1 MASRRILPLIVLIAV
16 GAVFLVARL
25 YQLQIVEHGTW
36 SGEAANLVRSG
47 AIRPYTRGAI
57 VDARG
62 RVLREDRSTYRV
74 DFVYRDFRRAHP
86 LGLVVHAR
94 STLLGATVSLREGYE
109 RLVPW
114 AEELTA
120 LSPAQLEQFVSGEAL
135 ASGTLQVPASPNHE
149 REQRR
154 ARRSD
159 ARFYI
164 TALFELTKGERRG
177 LTKLAVERPEL
188 SWLELVAIVRRAK
201 DAASE
206 RAALLQ
212 RLETSRSDLTV
223 LAAALAQEQRAKLEN
238 GEANAPDPR
247 AELEEL
253 LASFESHRERVEDD
267 SASALFREAAGFA
280 AHRVDGDTL
289 AGALELDFVA
299 VRLGWDAARVA
310 AWLGRA
316 RESFRRTLL
325 ETAPE
330 RTAAQLELQARRDDA
345 PERVLSSWASMFV
358 ASAALER
365 GASWREWDE
374 LVVLDE
380 FERVFE
386 LPDVDAPSRE
396 PRAPVLPFEVL
407 RATQDAEATADR
419 PLDWKALA
427 EAELGASATD
437 DELEQAAQQWRE
449 AFDGRFDREF
459 VRVRTAAVLARW
471 DQEHQA
477 AVRAEFEH
485 QLGFAGGARLRF
497 APERLDRVS
506 ERARY
511 VLKDYGNRPRV
522 ALQRPSYALTHVLTL
537 HRDRFQGFVVQ
548 DTHER
553 IAQLGRDG
561 RPVAAALVGGV
572 GTPTLQEEL
581 LASDLRDEFKALA
594 RKGVRAESEA
604 EELVWLA
611 QALTRPDELR
621 GRGGIESYFDH
632 ELSGRN
638 GYREARGMQDLIDG
652 TFDLDVQPIDGLDVR
667 LTLDFDLQEAAQ
679 AVLAAPAGDPS
690 PQHCD
695 YAWLSRPTGAIVL
708 MRIDGAVLAA
718 ASHPVSP
725 REDEGRA
732 SIADAALERTLR
744 KPGFQPPG
752 SCFKPFVAAWAL
764 DHVHAVNPL
773 HTLDCAML
781 PDGNG
786 AGYVDVR
793 CNVRF
798 GHGAMDLREAIK
810 RSCNS
815 YFAMLGEHF
824 EMEDWRAVARE
835 FGFGQPTGV
844 RALGRRP
851 GLWEDTFPSL
861 FEKELVGRSR
871 RLAGNGLAV
880 VEATPMQ
887 LARATAGLATGWLPQ
902 ARLVERIGTVEMPRE
917 GRPLSLSHAS
927 LEFVR
932 EAMVACANEAG
943 GSANAALNEQ
953 ELGWRMAAKTGSG
966 DIGVE
971 RIETADGQTR
981 VRKHTWLIGYFPAE
995 APRYALVVFC
1005 HDTLQTASHTS
1016 VWIARQ
1022 FLQREEVR
1030 GFLAQDGAAR

>member
-1 MASRRILPLIVLIAV
+1 MAGRRILPLIALVAV
-16 GAVFLVARL
+16 GALLLVARL
-25 YQLQIVEHGTW
+25 YQLQILEREIWT
-36 SGEAANLVRSG
+36 GEAANLVRSG
-47 AIRPYTRGAI
+47 SIRPYTRGAI
-57 VDARG
+57 LDARG

-94 STLLGATVSLREGYE
+94 STLLGATVPLREGYE

-120 LSPAQLEQFVSGEAL
+120 LSPQQLEGFVLGEAL
-135 ASGTLQVPASPNHE
+135 ESGTLRAAASTDPE

-159 ARFYI
+159 AHFYI
-164 TALFELTKGERRG
+164 TALFELSRSERRV
-177 LTKLAVERPEL
+177 LTKLAEERPES
-188 SWLELVAIVRRAK
+188 SWLEL
-201 DAASE
+201 AALARGASDPHAE
-206 RAALLQ
+206 RAALLR
-212 RLETSRSDLTV
+212 RLETSRADLVV
-223 LAAALAQEQRAKLEN
+223 LAEALAQER
-238 GEANAPDPR
+238 R
-247 AELEEL
+247 AELENGAAPASDPRADVEAL
-253 LASFESHRERVEDD
+253 LASFEGHRERVEDD
-267 SASALFREAAGFA
+267 SASALFQEASDFGV
-280 AHRVDGDTL
+280 HRVEEDAL
-289 AGALELDFVA
+289 SGALDLDFIA
-299 VRLGWDAARVA
+299 VRLGWNAERVA

-330 RTAAQLELQARRDDA
+330 RVAAQLELEARRADA
-345 PERVLSSWASMFV
+345 PDRVLSAWASMFV
-358 ASAALER
+358 TKAARER
-365 GASWREWDE
+365 AESWRGWDE
-374 LVVLDE
+374 LLILDE
-380 FERVFE
+380 IERLLDLAE
-386 LPDVDAPSRE
+386 VDAPPRPSRG
-396 PRAPVLPFEVL
+396 PVLPFEAL
-407 RATQDAEATADR
+407 RDVQDEAK

-427 EAELGASATD
+427 QVELGPSASD
-437 DELEQAAQQWRE
+437 EELEQAAREWRE

-459 VRVRTAAVLARW
+459 VRARSAAVFARW
-471 DQEHQA
+471 EQDLQA
-477 AVRAEFEH
+477 AVRAE
-485 QLGFAGGARLRF
+485 LVTWIDLAGGARLRF
-497 APERLDRVS
+497 APERLDRAN

-511 VLKDYGNRPRV
+511 VLKDYGNRARV
-522 ALQRPSYALTHVLTL
+522 ALKRPSYALTHFLTL

-553 IAQLGRDG
+553 IAHRGRDG
-561 RPVAAALVGGV
+561 APTAAALIGNV

-581 LASDLRDEFKALA
+581 LASDLRGDFNALA

-638 GYREARGMQDLIDG
+638 GYREARGLQDLIDG
-652 TFDLDVQPIDGLDVR
+652 AFDLDVQPIDGLDVT
-667 LTLDFDLQEAAQ
+667 LTLDLDLQEAAQ
-679 AVLAAPAGDPS
+679 AVLAAPAGDPN

-695 YAWLSRPTGAIVL
+695 YDWLAAPTGAIVL
-708 MRIDGAVLAA
+708 MRVDGAVLAA
-718 ASHPVSP
+718 ASHPLEP
-725 REDEGRA
+725 RSSEGRV
-732 SIADAALERTLR
+732 SLADAAFERTLR

-752 SCFKPFVAAWAL
+752 SSFKIFVAAWAL
-764 DHVHAVNPL
+764 DHVPSVNPL
-773 HTLDCAML
+773 HSLDCAML
-781 PDGNG
+781 PDGKG

-793 CNVRF
+793 CNTRF
-798 GHGAMDLREAIK
+798 GHGAVDLREALK

-824 EMEDWRAVARE
+824 TAEDWRAVARE

-851 GLWEDTFPSL
+851 GLAEDTFPSL
-861 FEKELVGRSR
+861 FEAEPTGRSR

-887 LARATAGLATGWLPQ
+887 LARATAALATGALPQ
-902 ARLVERIGTVEMPRE
+902 ARLVERIGTVEMERE
-917 GRPLSLSHAS
+917 TRPLSLSRAS
-927 LEFVR
+927 LDFVR
-932 EAMVACANEAG
+932 EAMVACANEPG
-943 GSANAALNEQ
+943 GSAREALNEQ

-971 RIETADGQTR
+971 RFETADGQAR
-981 VRKHTWLIGYFPAE
+981 VRKHTWLVGYFPAE

-1022 FLQREEVR
+1022 FLQREDVR
-1030 GFLAQDGAAR
+1030 AFLAQDGGAR